1 MKGII
6 IMLSVITLIVATAAA
21 SEIYTQ
27 QSRIQA
33 IYSVR

>member
-6 IMLSVITLIVATAAA
+6 IMLSAIALIVATAAA
-21 SEIYTQ
+21 SEIYIQ
-27 QSRIQA
+27 KSRVQA